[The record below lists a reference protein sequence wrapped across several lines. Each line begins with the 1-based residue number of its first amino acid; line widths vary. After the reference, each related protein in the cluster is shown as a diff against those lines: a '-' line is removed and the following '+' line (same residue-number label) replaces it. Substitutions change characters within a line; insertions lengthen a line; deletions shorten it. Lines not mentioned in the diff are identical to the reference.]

1 MKKLGGEGGQHF
13 APCPYRCP
21 QVSTF
26 KPVYRNRRGGGGLV
40 RMWVLTQEAKGG
52 ARESAFLTHF
62 QELLVVPVWGP
73 LGTARP

>member
-1 MKKLGGEGGQHF
+1 MLPAHIGVPRSALLNLCIEI
-13 APCPYRCP
+13 A
-21 QVSTF
+21 
-26 KPVYRNRRGGGGLV
+26 GGGGLV